1 MAKNAPKT
9 TAFGLTPDN
18 LKRPPATP
26 TPTHTHT
33 QAEPTP
39 ERRQSS
45 TKENKSKRIYPLVT
59 PSMAARIHAAA
70 ADQGLS
76 TNDLLNQIFEEY
88 LDREGY

>member
-18 LKRPPATP
+18 LKRPPSTP
-26 TPTHTHT
+26 TQAYTHT
-33 QAEPTP
+33 QAETLP
-39 ERRQSS
+39 ERRHAP

-70 ADQGLS
+70 AAQGLS